1 MRRLILWAIVFTCCI
16 VGGLLSA
23 LPADAA
29 LFTQCP
35 AIGLDTGCG
44 ILIEIPSGGGA
55 PIITAASSPT
65 QPPFDGVEDT
75 LIGVL
80 NSSSQTITSLHLTSS
95 TDIFGFDF
103 DGLCTATP
111 HPGGCPFGPTG
122 YEGPG
127 TSFANIAGNSLSGDV
142 LFSPGIGPGGTAFFS
157 LEESLSAASFQA
169 AVGNVPEPTTLLLW
183 GTSLAG
189 LGLVRRWRGRRS

>member
-1 MRRLILWAIVFTCCI
+1 MRRLILWGVVFTCCI

-23 LPADAA
+23 LPANA

-35 AIGLDTGCG
+35 AIGADAGCG
-44 ILIEIPSGGGA
+44 ILITIPGGGGQ
-55 PIITAASSPT
+55 PTIAADVT
-65 QPPFDGVEDT
+65 QGPYDGIEDT

-80 NSSSQTITSLHLTSS
+80 NNSSQTIQSLHLTSS
-95 TDIFGFDF
+95 SAPIFGFDG
-103 DGLCTATP
+103 DGLCTVSP
-111 HPGGCPFGPTG
+111 HPGGCPFGTTG

-127 TSFANIAGNSLSGDV
+127 TSFHNISAAFLAGDV
-142 LFSPGIGPGGTAFFS
+142 FFSNLGPGGTAFFS
-157 LEESLSAASFQA
+157 LEEALDAASFQA

-189 LGLVRRWRGRRS
+189 LGLVRRLRGRRN